1 MSPVRLDLDTV
12 GGLPALP
19 EPQTAKADAE
29 DDGAFADALKAAIGD
44 IEAVSAKAD
53 AKADGLV
60 TGDVGLHEAMVA
72 MEKADIALRVGTT
85 VRNKLLEA
93 YQTLSQVG

>member
-1 MSPVRLDLDTV
+1 
-12 GGLPALP
+12 
-19 EPQTAKADAE
+19 
-29 DDGAFADALKAAIGD
+29 
-44 IEAVSAKAD
+44 
-53 AKADGLV
+53 
-60 TGDVGLHEAMVA
+60 